1 MFPII
6 TVGIDLDNTF
16 WNLGET
22 ALDIL
27 NNKYGHNIDFKTLYS
42 YDVSMGHP
50 DFRKEDMRQIYLEA
64 ALTCEPY
71 RDAVRVVN
79 RIRSIQDIRVYFV
92 TSSTPQELKVKIPRL
107 RKFIDYF
114 RDDDIIVL
122 HQKELLNVDYMID
135 DLYRNLCNPH
145 LAHGFLYYQP
155 YNFDSIPITN
165 RRVDMVL
172 NWNQIEEELIPLLT

>member
-1 MFPII
+1 MI

-22 ALDIL
+22 ALEIL
-27 NNKYGHNIDFKTLYS
+27 NEKYKRDVKFDTLYS

-50 DFRKEDMRQIYLEA
+50 DFRQENMEEIYLKA
-64 ALTCEPY
+64 AELCRPY
-71 RDAVRVVN
+71 ERAVSVVN
-79 RIRSIQDIRVYFV
+79 SIIDMSYVKVYFV
-92 TSSTPQELKVKIPRL
+92 TSSTPKELEVKIPRL
-107 RKFIDYF
+107 HNLINYF
-114 RDDDIIVL
+114 RDSDVIVM
-122 HQKELLNVDYMID
+122 HHKELLNVDYMID

-165 RRVDMVL
+165 RSVDMVL
-172 NWNQIEEELIPLLT
+172 NWSDIENELIPLLIW